1 MLSALEELLTDAQ
14 QGLTRL
20 LLSEMN
26 LGEIFYMSAKI
37 GSQTSAESI
46 LRIISNLPISI
57 IPVVTGDA
65 LRAARLKALHPISY
79 ADAFCTNLALDHAAP
94 VVTGDQDFLLLERAG
109 LLTLRWLGA

>member
-37 GSQTSAESI
+37 DGQTSAESI

-65 LRAARLKALHPISY
+65 VRAARLKALYPISY
-79 ADAFCTNLALDHAAP
+79 ADAFCANLAVDHAAP
-94 VVTGDQDFLLLERAG
+94 VVTGDQGFLLLERAG